1 MEAPAGCRFFQPES
15 LLLASPPSPAT
26 DKKAEEEA

>member
-15 LLLASPPSPAT
+15 LPLASPSPAT